1 MNHSCS
7 LTGGVSDCR
16 ISQSRVRDPVG
27 DGVISHSC
35 KVKGGV
41 SDGVIS
47 HSSGVRCGVSG
58 CEISHSCRV

>member
-7 LTGGVSDCR
+7 LTDGVSDCR
-16 ISQSRVRDPVG
+16 ISHSRVRDPVG

-35 KVKGGV
+35 KVRCGV

-47 HSSGVRCGVSG
+47 HSCRVRGGVRGSG
-58 CEISHSCRV
+58 ISHS